1 MNNLIGDILSTVKFN
16 SAVYFKH
23 GFCSPW
29 GMDIPKGNLSQF
41 HLVSS
46 GSCLLIFGKKTTHL
60 EKGDIVILPDG
71 APHQI
76 KDHNDSICKPGQK
89 VVTNILNGKKPFR
102 GKTESTQL
110 ICGHYEMDQEVSH
123 PVFEK
128 LPKCIV
134 IKSSEYGRFDLI
146 YSIFE
151 LLVEEMNLKKAGYET
166 VSLRLAEILF
176 ISIIRHYYL
185 NQSKD
190 QLNLFKDE
198 LVFNAIDLIHKKLG
212 EEWSIEKLAR
222 QAGVSRTLFID
233 RFKKAVGEPPM
244 KYVANWRLTKAK
256 FLLKNTSLPLAQI
269 SEQIGYLS
277 ETSFNRAFK
286 HKYNISPGKFRV
298 KKEGV

>member
-1 MNNLIGDILSTVKFN
+1 MNNLIGDILSTVKFK

-29 GMDIPKGNLSQF
+29 GMDIPKGVFSQF
-41 HLVSS
+41 HLVTS
-46 GSCLLIFGKKTTHL
+46 GSCILVFGKKTIKL

-76 KDHNDSICKPGQK
+76 KDNFDSICKPGQK
-89 VVTNILNGKKPFR
+89 VVSSILNGKKPFR

-110 ICGHYEMDQEVSH
+110 ICGHYEMDHEVSH
-123 PVFEK
+123 PILEK
-128 LPKCIV
+128 LPKYIV

-176 ISIIRHYYL
+176 ISIIRHFYL
-185 NQSKD
+185 QQSKD

-198 LVFNAIDLIHKKLG
+198 LVFKTIDLIHKKLG

-233 RFKKAVGEPPM
+233 RFKKAVGESPM
-244 KYVANWRLTKAK
+244 KYVANWRLSKAK
-256 FLLKNTSLPLAQI
+256 FLLKNSNLSLNQI
-269 SEQIGYLS
+269 GEQIGYLS

-286 HKYNISPGKFRV
+286 QKFNISPGKFRV
-298 KKEGV
+298 RKKSV